1 MSDNSPVST
10 FRQVPRTGV
19 IYVMTEAARRGYF
32 YGNAAWANL
41 GQGAPETGALEGG
54 PARVS
59 TIELVDADH
68 EYAPVPGLWE
78 LREGVAELYNRRYRR
93 GMKSQYTAENV
104 AIGAGGRLSLSR
116 LAAALGR
123 MHVGHFLPD
132 YTAYEEL
139 LDQFERFIPIP
150 TPLDP
155 SRGYLFSAQEL
166 EAEIIA
172 RGLSAILLS
181 NPNNPTGHLIGG
193 AQLKQWVDVG
203 RKLDSTLIFDEF
215 YANYIWD
222 PVAAGTDSGSVS
234 AASYI
239 EDIEKDSVVILD
251 GLTKNWRYPG
261 WRVGWTLAPKHVIDR
276 LSSIGSFLDGG
287 ASHPMQ
293 KAAIPLVQFE
303 AAEAE
308 AASIRRSFAPK
319 REMMLKRLVG
329 MGIRVDVAPSGSF
342 YVWGDVSGLPE
353 GLNNGM
359 DFYRRGLDHKVI
371 VVPGQFFDVNPGKRR
386 GGIASRFENYV
397 RFSFGPE
404 IETLIGGLDRLEAM
418 IEQAKEE
425 AGA

>member
-1 MSDNSPVST
+1 MSDNSPAST

-19 IYVMTEAARRGYF
+19 IFVMTEAARRGYF
-32 YGNAAWANL
+32 YGNADWANL
-41 GQGAPETGALEGG
+41 GQGAPETGDLETG
-54 PARVS
+54 PPRVR
-59 TIELVDADH
+59 TIELTDEDH

-78 LREGVAELYNRRYRR
+78 LREAVANLYNQRYRK

-155 SRGYLFSAQEL
+155 ERGYVFSANEL
-166 EAEIIA
+166 ESEIIA

-181 NPNNPTGHLIGG
+181 NPCNPTGKLIAGS
-193 AQLKQWVDVG
+193 QLKQWVDVG
-203 RKLDSTLIFDEF
+203 RRLDSYLIFDEF

-222 PVAAGTDSGSVS
+222 PVAAGQSNGSVS
-234 AASYI
+234 AAAYV
-239 EDIEKDSVVILD
+239 EDVETDPVIILD

-261 WRVGWTLAPKHVIDR
+261 WRVGWTLAPRHVIDR
-276 LSSIGSFLDGG
+276 LSSVGSFLDGG

-293 KAAIPLVQFE
+293 KAAVELVQLE
-303 AAEAE
+303 YADAE
-308 AASIRRSFAPK
+308 AASIRRAFAPK
-319 REMMLKRLVG
+319 REMMLKRLVQ
-329 MGIRVDVAPSGSF
+329 MGVRIDVSPSGAF
-342 YVWGDVSGLPE
+342 YVWGDVSALPE
-353 GLNNGM
+353 GMNNGM
-359 DFYRRGLDHKVI
+359 DFYRRALDYQVI

-386 GGIASRFENYV
+386 SGIASRFENYV
-397 RFSFGPE
+397 RFSFGPDMAT
-404 IETLIGGLDRLEAM
+404 IEGGLSRLEQM
-418 IEQAKEE
+418 IRE
-425 AGA
+425 AQSSAS